1 MRPPFLA
8 CLFVV
13 LLLALPARAER
24 TTLTSDELA
33 LLLRDL
39 SAPFEHMDN
48 AQRAQLFE
56 LYKLEG

>member
-1 MRPPFLA
+1 MSV
-8 CLFVV
+8 VV

-24 TTLTSDELA
+24 TTLTSEELA
-33 LLLRDL
+33 PLLRDL

-56 LYKLEG
+56 LYKLEE

>member
-24 TTLTSDELA
+24 TLTSEELA
-33 LLLRDL
+33 PLLRDL